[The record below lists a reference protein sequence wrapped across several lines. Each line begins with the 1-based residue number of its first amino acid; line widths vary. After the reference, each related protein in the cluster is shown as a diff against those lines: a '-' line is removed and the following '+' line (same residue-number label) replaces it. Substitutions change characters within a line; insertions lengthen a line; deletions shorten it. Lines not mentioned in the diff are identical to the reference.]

1 MNVSVERDNTV
12 QQNSILDNSMITR
25 NYLTNKQ
32 VIGTER
38 KDDGDEKYSIDRNR
52 DSIGSRSQD
61 RANESRQ
68 SNRSTLLYRFKR
80 S

>member
-32 VIGTER
+32 VIGTAR
-38 KDDGDEKYSIDRNR
+38 KDDEDEKYSIDRNR
-52 DSIGSRSQD
+52 DPIGSRSQD

-68 SNRSTLLYRFKR
+68 SNCSTLLYRFKR

>member
-1 MNVSVERDNTV
+1 MNVSVERDNTA

-25 NYLTNKQ
+25 NYSTNKQ
-32 VIGTER
+32 VIGTAR

-61 RANESRQ
+61 RANEIGQ
-68 SNRSTLLYRFKR
+68 CNCITLMYRFKR